1 MRGLSS
7 NQTAPRASWKRLFL
21 TRFKLDI
28 FGILK
33 GKTYHRKY
41 TMKISGF
48 TFIRNGTLLG
58 YPFIE
63 SILSALPICD
73 EFIIAVGDSE
83 DDTLAR
89 IKAINSDKI
98 RIIPT
103 QWNEKMQDRGFV
115 YAQQKMIAQYNC
127 TGDWAFYLEGD
138 EVLHEDD
145 LPKIKASMEKHLNN
159 PEVEA
164 LAFDYHHFFGSPD
177 WVAVSPAWYRQ
188 ECRIIRNTIRSWA
201 PDGLYFVVMDKNK
214 KGRYPR
220 AALVGAPIYHYGHVR
235 SVEAMRKKNE
245 RVGKYWKH
253 DHPLFN
259 GYQIDPQALKP
270 FNGKHPAIVDN
281 WIRHEAEKSFTL
293 NYQYELTNR
302 EKKHRWAMSVEKLIG
317 IKLIKKHFK
326 SSNLSK

>member
-1 MRGLSS
+1 MV
-7 NQTAPRASWKRLFL
+7 FL
-21 TRFKLDI
+21 VYSKAKLTI
-28 FGILK
+28 TNIK
-33 GKTYHRKY
+33 
-41 TMKISGF
+41 MKISGF

-73 EFIIAVGDSE
+73 EFIVAVGDSE

-89 IKAINSDKI
+89 IQAIGSDKI

-145 LPKIKASMEKHLNN
+145 LPKIKASMEQHLKN

-164 LAFDYHHFFGSPD
+164 LAFDYHHFFGSPE
-177 WVAVSPAWYRQ
+177 WLAVSPAWYRQ
-188 ECRIIRNTIRSWA
+188 ECRIIRNSIRSWA
-201 PDGLYFVVMDKNK
+201 PDGLFFVVMDKNK
-214 KGRYPR
+214 KGRYPK
-220 AALVGAPIYHYGHVR
+220 AALVGATIYHYGHVR
-235 SVEAMRKKNE
+235 SIEAMTEKEQRI
-245 RVGKYWKH
+245 GKYWNK

-259 GYQIDPQALKP
+259 GYKADPQSLQV
-270 FNGKHPAIVDN
+270 FHGSHPKVIQK
-281 WIRHEAEKSFTL
+281 WLSTSAEKEFL
-293 NYQYELTNR
+293 PNPNHVLTKR
-302 EKKHRWAMSVEKLIG
+302 EKKHRLAMKIESFLG
-317 IKLIKKHFK
+317 IKFNKKHFT
-326 SSNLSK
+326 S

>member
-1 MRGLSS
+1 
-7 NQTAPRASWKRLFL
+7 
-21 TRFKLDI
+21 
-28 FGILK
+28 
-33 GKTYHRKY
+33 
-41 TMKISGF
+41 MKISGF
-48 TFIRNGTLLG
+48 TFIRNGSLLG

-73 EFIIAVGDSE
+73 EFIVAVGDSE
-83 DDTLAR
+83 DDTLER
-89 IKAINSDKI
+89 IQAIRSDKI
-98 RIIPT
+98 KIIPT

-145 LPKIKASMEKHLNN
+145 LPKIKASMEKHLKN

-177 WVAVSPAWYRQ
+177 WLAVSPGWYRQ

-201 PDGLYFVVMDKNK
+201 PDGLYFVVMDRNK
-214 KGRYPR
+214 KGRYPK

-235 SVEAMRKKNE
+235 SIAAMREKNQ

-259 GYQIDPQALKP
+259 GYQINPEALKP
-270 FNGKHPAIVDN
+270 FSGRHPNLIEPWLKND
-281 WIRHEAEKSFTL
+281 AEKEFTPDAHH
-293 NYQYELTNR
+293 NPTKR
-302 EKKHRWAMSVEKLIG
+302 ERRHYLEMKIERLLGVDLS
-317 IKLIKKHFK
+317 KKHFK
-326 SSNLSK
+326 RIL

>member
-1 MRGLSS
+1 
-7 NQTAPRASWKRLFL
+7 
-21 TRFKLDI
+21 
-28 FGILK
+28 
-33 GKTYHRKY
+33 
-41 TMKISGF
+41 MKVSGF
-48 TFIRNGTLLG
+48 TFIRNGSLLG
-58 YPFIE
+58 YPFVE
-63 SILSALPICD
+63 SIRSALPICD
-73 EFIIAVGDSE
+73 EFIVAVGDSE
-83 DDTLAR
+83 DDTLAK
-89 IKAINSDKI
+89 IKAIKSNKI
-98 RIIPT
+98 RIIQT

-145 LPKIKASMEKHLNN
+145 LPKIRSAMEKHLDN

-164 LAFDYHHFFGSPD
+164 LAFDYLHFFGSPD
-177 WVAVSPAWYRQ
+177 WLAVSPGWYRQ

-235 SVEAMRKKNE
+235 SIKAMREKNQ

-259 GYQIDPQALKP
+259 GYQIDSQALKA
-270 FNGKHPAIVDN
+270 FTGNHPAIVKSWLKND
-281 WIRHEAEKSFTL
+281 AEKDFKPNL
-293 NYQYELTNR
+293 NHALTKR
-302 EKKHRWAMSVEKLIG
+302 EKKHRWVMKLERQFG
-317 IKLIKKHFK
+317 WELNKKHFIK
-326 SSNLSK
+326 VD

>member
-1 MRGLSS
+1 
-7 NQTAPRASWKRLFL
+7 
-21 TRFKLDI
+21 
-28 FGILK
+28 
-33 GKTYHRKY
+33 
-41 TMKISGF
+41 MKISGF

-73 EFIIAVGDSE
+73 EFIVAVGDSE
-83 DDTLAR
+83 DDTLER
-89 IKAINSDKI
+89 IKAISSDKI

-138 EVLHEDD
+138 EVLHEND

-159 PEVEA
+159 LEVEA
-164 LAFDYHHFFGSPD
+164 LAFDYLHFFGSPD

-188 ECRIIRNTIRSWA
+188 ECRIIRNNIRSWA

-214 KGRYPR
+214 KGRYPK
-220 AALVGAPIYHYGHVR
+220 AALVRAPIYHYGHVR

-259 GYQIDPQALKP
+259 GYQIDPQAVMP
-270 FNGKHPAIVDN
+270 FEGNHPKVVSS
-281 WIRHEAEKSFTL
+281 WIENAAEKSFSP
-293 NYQYELTNR
+293 NKSHPLTKR
-302 EKKHRWAMSVEKLIG
+302 EKKHRFAMKFEKLLG
-317 IKLIKKHFK
+317 INLNKKHF
-326 SSNLSK
+326 SLVIDE

>member
-1 MRGLSS
+1 
-7 NQTAPRASWKRLFL
+7 
-21 TRFKLDI
+21 
-28 FGILK
+28 
-33 GKTYHRKY
+33 
-41 TMKISGF
+41 MKVSGF
-48 TFIRNGTLLG
+48 TFIRNGSLLG

-63 SILSALPICD
+63 SICSALPICD
-73 EFIIAVGDSE
+73 EFIVAVGDSE
-83 DDTLAR
+83 DDTLTR
-89 IKAINSDKI
+89 IQAIQSDKI
-98 RIIPT
+98 RIIQT

-145 LPKIKASMEKHLNN
+145 LPKIRASMEEHLNN
-159 PEVEA
+159 PKVEA

-177 WVAVSPAWYRQ
+177 WVAISPAWYRQ

-220 AALVGAPIYHYGHVR
+220 AALVDAPIYHYGHVR

-245 RVGKYWKH
+245 RIGKYWKH

-259 GYQIDPQALKP
+259 GYQIDPQALKK
-270 FNGKHPAIVDN
+270 FSGNHPKIVKPWLEN
-281 WIRHEAEKSFTL
+281 EAEKNFTP
-293 NYQYELTNR
+293 NQNHSLTKR
-302 EKKHRWAMSVEKLIG
+302 EIKHRLAMKLEFIFG
-317 IKLIKKHFK
+317 RELNKKHFTLI
-326 SSNLSK
+326 S